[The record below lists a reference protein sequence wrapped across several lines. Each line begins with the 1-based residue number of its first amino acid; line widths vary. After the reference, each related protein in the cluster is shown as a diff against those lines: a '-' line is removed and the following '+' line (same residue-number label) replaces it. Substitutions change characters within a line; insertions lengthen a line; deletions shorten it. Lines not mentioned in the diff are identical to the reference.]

1 VKKGSQNV
9 RIPIGE
15 WHTMKIDV
23 DGVQLRG
30 YLDDQLLL
38 EYTLAE
44 PVSGKVGLWSKT
56 DSVSQFADY
65 AVTAAK

>member
-1 VKKGSQNV
+1 
-9 RIPIGE
+9 
-15 WHTMKIDV
+15 MKIDV
-23 DGVQLRG
+23 AGTQLRG

-65 AVTAAK
+65 VVTAAPQ